1 MQGFTEDVIH
11 LIASIPPGK
20 VMSYGAIA
28 QACMIPR
35 GARQVSYI
43 LHSMSEK
50 HDLPW
55 HRVIN
60 SQGKISLPG
69 NRGELQQQLLEQEGV
84 IFTKGKINLQTYSYL
99 NSHHDEY

>member
-11 LIASIPPGK
+11 LIASIPSGK
-20 VMSYGAIA
+20 VMSYGGIA
-28 QACMIPR
+28 RACMMPR

-69 NRGELQQQLLEQEGV
+69 KRGDLQRQLLEQEGV
-84 IFTKGKINLQTYSYL
+84 IFVNGKINMKTYTYL
-99 NSHHDEY
+99 S

>member
-1 MQGFTEDVIH
+1 MHVLTEEIIH
-11 LIASIPPGK
+11 FIASIPEGK
-20 VMSYGAIA
+20 VMSYGGVARV
-28 QACMIPR
+28 CGIPR

-43 LHSMSEK
+43 LHSMSQK

-69 NRGELQQQLLEQEGV
+69 TRGELQRQLLEDEGV
-84 IFTKGKINLQTYSYL
+84 QFVRGKVDMDMYSYIKK
-99 NSHHDEY
+99 

>member
-28 QACMIPR
+28 KACMMPR

-50 HDLPW
+50 HNLPW

-69 NRGELQQQLLEQEGV
+69 ERGLLQQQLLEQEGV
-84 IFTKGKINLQTYSYL
+84 MLVGGKINLKTYSYL
-99 NSHHDEY
+99 